1 MLQTQTVQPKLL
13 ELLRQIMSCE
23 VFDGFNLV
31 GGTSLSLQMGHRFS
45 IDIDMFGNSE
55 ISESE
60 FIEELSQFGKVITLK
75 KSKSIIIF
83 SIDGIKVDF
92 VNYKYPLIDKINT
105 VQNIRLVSDKDIAA
119 MKLNAIAGRGSKKDF
134 IDLYFLLKKYSL
146 DEMFAFYNS
155 KYLDGSEFMVRK
167 SLNYFDDA
175 DNEEMPVMFKE
186 INWEHIKREIIN
198 TL

>member
-186 INWEHIKREIIN
+186 ISWEDIKREITN

>member
-92 VNYKYPLIDKINT
+92 VNYRYPLIDKINT

-146 DEMFAFYNS
+146 DEMLAFYNS

-186 INWEHIKREIIN
+186 ISWENIKREIIN